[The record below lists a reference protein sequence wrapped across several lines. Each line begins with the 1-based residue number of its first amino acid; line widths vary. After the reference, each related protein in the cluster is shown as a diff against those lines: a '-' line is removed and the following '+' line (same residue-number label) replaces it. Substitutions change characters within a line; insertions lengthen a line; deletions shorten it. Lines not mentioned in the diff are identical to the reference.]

1 MKFMKKNF
9 LILWLAGVISTVIA
23 LPYIFALQSSVLA
36 ASPLPLWQIAVISV
50 AQASLLLA
58 VAVFFGLKLAKA
70 IDLPALAFL
79 ESGVMTKDRLISI
92 AKLAVPLGIAV
103 AVVIKL
109 ADVFF
114 LKHIPQLAIAAKEIA
129 IWKTVLVAPYGGVV
143 EELLMR
149 LFLVSLFAWLLAKAF
164 RVAKPTGHVVIMW
177 TAITIT
183 AVIFGLGHLPA
194 TATIVPLTTLVI
206 VRAILLNGIGG
217 LVFGWLYWKKGLDYA
232 MVSHFTA
239 DIFIHTII
247 LSLMR

>member
-1 MKFMKKNF
+1 MKKNF

-58 VAVFFGLKLAKA
+58 VAIFFGLKLAKA
-70 IDLPALAFL
+70 IDLPALSFL

-114 LKHIPQLAIAAKEIA
+114 LKHIPQLAIAASEIA
-129 IWKTVLVAPYGGVV
+129 VWKTVLVAPYGGVV

-217 LVFGWLYWKKGLDYA
+217 LVFGWLNWKKGLDYA